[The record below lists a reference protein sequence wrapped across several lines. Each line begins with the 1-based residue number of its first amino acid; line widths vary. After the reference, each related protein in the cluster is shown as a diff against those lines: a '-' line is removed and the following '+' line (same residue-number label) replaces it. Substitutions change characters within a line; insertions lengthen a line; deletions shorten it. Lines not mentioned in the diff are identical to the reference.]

1 MQGIE
6 LDALNR
12 AVRFLR
18 CSGWKECSSYEEGK
32 DLTEHWFY
40 CDNRDEYLKIIL
52 RIPELE
58 KLSKHFETNFRFSVI
73 EIQYNYAKTNGEGKE
88 KYDSIQISYS
98 IPAYMK
104 AGDEYRQTMFE
115 NFMKRYFEKAT
126 PNFEETHV
134 QITAAFDEDE
144 KVKSED
150 IDSMYDEMWKYTF
163 KTINQHTEIL
173 LDLYEK
179 CSKLRDKLWKQWFIG
194 VEEFKNI
201 NFNERIPMD

>member
-18 CSGWKECSSYEEGK
+18 CSGWKECSSYEDGK

-40 CDNRDEYLKIIL
+40 CVSRDDCLEIKLI
-52 RIPELE
+52 IPELE
-58 KLSKHFETNFRFSVI
+58 KLAKHFETNYRFSI
-73 EIQYNYAKTNGEGKE
+73 FEIQYNYAKTNGEDKE
-88 KYDSIQISYS
+88 KYDSIYISNVM
-98 IPAYMK
+98 PAYMK
-104 AGDEYRQTMFE
+104 AGDECRQSMFE
-115 NFMKRYFEKAT
+115 NFMKCYFEKST
-126 PNFEETHV
+126 PNFEESHI
-134 QITAAFDEDE
+134 QITASFKEDE
-144 KVKSED
+144 KVKPED
-150 IDSMYDEMWKYTF
+150 VDSMYDEMWKYAF
-163 KTINQHTEIL
+163 KTVNYHTEIL

-201 NFNERIPMD
+201 DLSERIPMD

>member
-40 CDNRDEYLKIIL
+40 CISQDDCLEIELI
-52 RIPELE
+52 IPELE
-58 KLSKHFETNFRFSVI
+58 KLSKHFETNYRFSNF
-73 EIQYNYAKTNGEGKE
+73 EIQYNYAKTAGEGKE
-88 KYDSIQISYS
+88 KYDSIQISYV

-104 AGDEYRQTMFE
+104 AGDECRQSMFE
-115 NFMKRYFEKAT
+115 NFMKRYFEKST

-134 QITAAFDEDE
+134 QITASFKEGE
-144 KVKSED
+144 KVNQEY
-150 IDSMYDEMWKYTF
+150 IETMYDEMWKYAY
-163 KTINQHTEIL
+163 KTVNYYTEIL
-173 LDLYEK
+173 LDLCEK

-201 NFNERIPMD
+201 DLGERIPTE